1 MELEFFWND
10 KPLSPK
16 GLWHRR
22 ERMETSPPRETF
34 RFGDFELDITAYE
47 LRRLGRPVKIGRQ
60 AMDVLILLVERRRQL
75 VTRSD
80 IENRLWGTD
89 VFVDAET
96 GINTAISKVR
106 QALRDSAEAPAF
118 VETVPGK
125 GYRFIASVELASEPS
140 VAGSDRIAQPPP
152 PIPPAETPVP
162 SSTAAPPETATVG
175 VATEASRRRW
185 SRLPLAAAVVAIVV
199 AGIGLAV
206 RPWSTAPPPVAPISL
221 AVLPFENIGSDPER
235 AYLAAGLTEETSALL
250 AQVDPEHLVVKGR
263 ALHYKGTTKTAAEIG
278 AELSV
283 DYLLEGGLRTE
294 GDRLRATATLIRVH
308 DQAHVWSQAFDREV
322 QSLLGLQQDLST
334 AIADHVRL
342 ELSPTRAG
350 SLARRQTP
358 IAAAYDAYLRARYL
372 ESRRAAATNVQAVQE
387 YQRAVA
393 LDPNYAL
400 AWAGLSFLYTANT
413 INGDA
418 APAEMAAPARD
429 AAARALRANPELAE
443 AQLAQG
449 YVRWLL
455 DWDWAASE
463 TAVRHAIRLD
473 PSNAWAH
480 MVLGHVLSQ
489 MGRQREAEEAMR
501 RARELEPLEPLQVA
515 LSAQVAYQG
524 RDYQSAVDLARRA
537 VSMDSTLWIGSMQ
550 LAQGLEGLGDSALA
564 STALTDAARFS
575 GGNSKTYSLK
585 GYILAKS
592 GREAEARAVL
602 RQLEDAAAT
611 RYVPPYA
618 SALVHA
624 GLGDRD
630 AVFEWL
636 ERAYAARDV
645 HLIYLPVD
653 PKWDSYRA
661 DSRFTALL
669 ARAGFT
675 SR

>member
-1 MELEFFWND
+1 
-10 KPLSPK
+10 
-16 GLWHRR
+16 
-22 ERMETSPPRETF
+22 METPPPPDPI
-34 RFGDFELDITAYE
+34 RFGDFELDVAAYE

-75 VTRSD
+75 VSRTD
-80 IENRLWGTD
+80 IEKRLWGPD

-125 GYRFIASVELASEPS
+125 GYRFIAEVALPSPAPNVE
-140 VAGSDRIAQPPP
+140 
-152 PIPPAETPVP
+152 AETP
-162 SSTAAPPETATVG
+162 APPPA
-175 VATEASRRRW
+175 AASSEAGPPAMPRRR
-185 SRLPLAAAVVAIVV
+185 RTGLPLAAAALGIAV
-199 AGIGLAV
+199 AGIGFAV
-206 RPWSTAPPPVAPISL
+206 STWSTETPPVASISL
-221 AVLPFENIGSDPER
+221 AVLPFENIGSDPDR

-250 AQVDPEHLVVKGR
+250 AQVDPEHLIVKGR
-263 ALHYKGTTKTAAEIG
+263 ALHYKGSTKTAAEIG

-283 DYLLEGGLRTE
+283 DYLLEGGLRAE
-294 GDRLRATATLIRVH
+294 GDRLRATATLIRVK

-322 QSLLGLQQDLST
+322 QSLLALQRDLGM

-350 SLARRQTP
+350 DLARRQTQN
-358 IAAAYDAYLRARYL
+358 AAAYDAYLRARYL
-372 ESRRAAATNVQAVQE
+372 ESRRAAATNVQAAQE

-418 APAEMAAPARD
+418 APSAMAAPARD
-429 AAARALRANPELAE
+429 AAAHALRTNPELAE

-449 YVRWLL
+449 YVYWLL
-455 DWDWAASE
+455 DWDWTASE
-463 TAVRHAIRLD
+463 TALRHAIRLD

-489 MGRQREAEEAMR
+489 MGRQAEGEAAMR
-501 RARELEPLEPLQVA
+501 RARELEPLEPMRMA

-550 LAQGLEGLGDSALA
+550 LAQGLEGLGESALA
-564 STALTDAARFS
+564 LTALTDAARFS
-575 GGNSKTYSLK
+575 GGNSKTYSLR
-585 GYILAKS
+585 GYILAKG

-618 SALVHA
+618 TALVHA
-624 GLGDRD
+624 GLGDRN

-636 ERAYAARDV
+636 EWAYAARDV
-645 HLIYLPVD
+645 HLVYLPVD
-653 PKWDSYRA
+653 PKWDPYRA
-661 DSRFTALL
+661 DPRFAALL
-669 ARAGFT
+669 ARAGFPT
-675 SR
+675 RRP

>member
-1 MELEFFWND
+1 MALESFWNA

-16 GLWHRR
+16 GLWHRKGL
-22 ERMETSPPRETF
+22 METSPPPEPI
-34 RFGDFELDITAYE
+34 RFGDFELDVAAYE

-75 VTRSD
+75 VSRAD
-80 IENRLWGTD
+80 IENKLWGTD

-125 GYRFIASVELASEPS
+125 GYRFIAPVELAVQPPVPAAEAAPAPPVAEPS
-140 VAGSDRIAQPPP
+140 PPP
-152 PIPPAETPVP
+152 
-162 SSTAAPPETATVG
+162 SSAGLPEGPRSEAPP
-175 VATEASRRRW
+175 RRRGIKV
-185 SRLPLAAAVVAIVV
+185 PVVAAVLVILI
-199 AGIGLAV
+199 AGIGFAL
-206 RPWSTAPPPVAPISL
+206 RPWSTAPPPDRPISL
-221 AVLPFENIGSDPER
+221 AVLPFENIGSDPDR

-322 QSLLGLQQDLST
+322 QSLLVLQQDLST

-342 ELSPTRAG
+342 RLSPMRTG
-350 SLARRQTP
+350 GLARRQTQS
-358 IAAAYDAYLRARYL
+358 AAAYDAYLRARYL
-372 ESRRAAATNVQAVQE
+372 ESRRTAATNVQAAQE

-418 APAEMAAPARD
+418 EPSAMATQARD
-429 AAARALRANPELAE
+429 ATAHALRANPDLAE
-443 AQLAQG
+443 AQLAQA
-449 YVRWLL
+449 YVYWLL
-455 DWDWAASE
+455 DWDWTASE
-463 TAVRHAIRLD
+463 TALRGATRLD
-473 PSNAWAH
+473 PSNALTQV
-480 MVLGHVLSQ
+480 VLGHVLSQ
-489 MGRQREAEEAMR
+489 MGRQREADEAMR
-501 RARELEPLEPLQVA
+501 RARELEPLEPVVVA
-515 LSAQVAYQG
+515 LSAQAAYQG
-524 RDYQSAVDLARRA
+524 RDYQTAVDLARRA
-537 VSMDSTLWIGSMQ
+537 VSMDSAFWIGSMQ
-550 LAQGLEGLGDSALA
+550 LAQGLEGLGEFALA
-564 STALTDAARFS
+564 ETALTDAARFS

-585 GYILAKS
+585 GYILAKT
-592 GREAEARAVL
+592 GRAAEAREVL
-602 RQLEDAAAT
+602 RRLEDAAAT

-618 SALVHA
+618 MALVHA
-624 GLGDRD
+624 GLGERD
-630 AVFEWL
+630 AVFDWL

-653 PKWDSYRA
+653 PKWDPYRA
-661 DSRFTALL
+661 DPRFSALL

-675 SR
+675 TRPASVSR